1 MALLILYRYSRI
13 MNNYAHIFGAKIQIF
28 PYFWVWDV
36 DCYKFKESLNRKK
49 VTVIKLGFWPGNW
62 GCNRVANEQRFWG
75 QLCTFFCKNSGISN
89 NATFG
94 SRIIVSLQLHFSKLE
109 LNFINIFSNWQ
120 AKKFAYLSN
129 YVTMKAF
136 RQSWL
141 K

>member
-1 MALLILYRYSRI
+1 MALLISYRYSRI
-13 MNNYAHIFGAKIQIF
+13 MNSYAHIFGAKIQIF

-94 SRIIVSLQLHFSKLE
+94 SRIILFACSYIFLNWNWTSLTSFLTDKPRSL
-109 LNFINIFSNWQ
+109 LI
-120 AKKFAYLSN
+120 
-129 YVTMKAF
+129 YVIT
-136 RQSWL
+136 
-141 K
+141 